1 MNDNNIK
8 LFTNLPYDLREY
20 IYKIATKVHFKL
32 MAEINSTKYRILTKV
47 LNNLGYKGLVYWSQF
62 RDDEPPLRFTHIIL
76 NFTIINHIVRYKYL
90 SKNNLKYELFIN
102 NILVNNRLTKQQL
115 INMLLRLE

>member
-1 MNDNNIK
+1 MNIDIFK
-8 LFTNLPYDLREY
+8 FKELPNDILHY
-20 IYKIATKVHFKL
+20 IYKIATKNHFNL
-32 MAEINSTKYRILTKV
+32 MAELKSTKYRITTNVLT
-47 LNNLGYKGLVYWSQF
+47 NLGWRYLCYWEQF
-62 RDDEPPLRFTHIIL
+62 RLDDCPLKTTHSLLFFRID
-76 NFTIINHIVRYKYL
+76 NHITNYKYL